1 MTTWIRFESNGTAG
15 FGTLDGDTIMV
26 HKGNMFDSPTA
37 TGKTVMLADVKVLP
51 PCKPSKMLAL
61 WNNYNMLAAK
71 LELTPPPEPLYF
83 VKVSTSFSGQGDIVH
98 RPKSY
103 DGPVVF
109 EGELGV
115 VIGKTTKEISEDQ
128 AADHIF
134 GYTCI
139 NDITAASV
147 LPKDETFPQWTRA
160 KGYDG
165 FGVFGPV
172 ISTDVDPLEK
182 NVKVILN
189 GDVRQDYPLSDMI
202 FKPHQLVSLLSH
214 DMTLLAGDVICV
226 GTNVGVG
233 SMKQPS
239 NDVSVTIDGI
249 GTLENIFK
257 N

>member
-1 MTTWIRFESNGTAG
+1 MTTWIRFESGGATN
-15 FGTLDGDTIMV
+15 FGTFDGDKITI
-26 HKGNMFDSPTA
+26 HHGNMFDNPSA
-37 TGKTVMLADVKVLP
+37 TSETVALADVNVLT
-51 PCKPSKMLAL
+51 PCEPSKMLAL
-61 WNNYNMLAAK
+61 WNNYGMLATK

-83 VKVSTSFSGQGDIVH
+83 IKANSSFAAQKETVH
-98 RPKSY
+98 RPKNY
-103 DGPVVF
+103 DGPVIF

-115 VIGKTTKEISEDQ
+115 VIGKATKEISEED

-139 NDITAASV
+139 NDITAAGII
-147 LPKDETFPQWTRA
+147 PKDETFAQWSRA

-182 NVKVILN
+182 NLTVVLN

-214 DMTLLAGDVICV
+214 DMTLLPGDVICV

-233 SMKQPS
+233 SMKLPS
-239 NDVSVTIDGI
+239 NDVAVTIDGI
-249 GTLENIFK
+249 GTLENVFK

>member
-1 MTTWIRFESNGTAG
+1 
-15 FGTLDGDTIMV
+15 
-26 HKGNMFDSPTA
+26 
-37 TGKTVMLADVKVLP
+37 
-51 PCKPSKMLAL
+51 MLAL

-83 VKVSTSFSGQGDIVH
+83 VKVSTSFSGQGDTVY

-103 DGPVVF
+103 YGPAVF
-109 EGELGV
+109 EGDLGV
-115 VIGKTTKEISEDQ
+115 IIGKMSKEISENET
-128 AADHIF
+128 ADHIF

-139 NDITAASV
+139 NDITAATV
-147 LPKDETFPQWTRA
+147 IPKDATFPQRTRA

-172 ISTDVDPLEK
+172 ISTDVNPLGK
-182 NVKVILN
+182 NVKVILD

-202 FKPHQLVSLLSH
+202 FEPLQLVSLLSH
-214 DMTLLAGDVICV
+214 DMTLLPGDVICV

-239 NDVSVTIDGI
+239 NDVSVTIGGI